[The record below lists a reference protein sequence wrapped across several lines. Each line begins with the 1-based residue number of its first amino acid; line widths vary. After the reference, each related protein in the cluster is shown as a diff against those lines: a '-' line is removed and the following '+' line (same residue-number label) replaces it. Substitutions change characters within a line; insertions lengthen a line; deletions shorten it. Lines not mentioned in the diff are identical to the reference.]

1 MRCSRFHWTGFPDAR
16 LLCYYNTNTAAVSAI
31 IQTNL
36 SKAKPLEERIYA
48 QAFKTQDD
56 LYSGHHENS
65 YPPLFETYLS
75 FYTHSLC
82 GSPTF
87 PYITH
92 ATTLLWWP
100 FCTNSSVESLY

>member
-75 FYTHSLC
+75 FYPQFVWKSNLSIHHPRHNSVVVAILHQLLC
-82 GSPTF
+82 
-87 PYITH
+87 
-92 ATTLLWWP
+92 
-100 FCTNSSVESLY
+100 